1 MKLTSAQN
9 DRAAGVLL
17 GQACGDALGVPY
29 EFATPPV
36 GEAQMLG
43 GGLGP
48 YAPGEWSDD
57 TQMAICIGRVAATG
71 ADLTSASACDEVAAE
86 FEAWRANG
94 ASDIGTQTSAV
105 LRGAVHLAGSASQR
119 LRSASAAVHGRSGRS
134 AGNGALMRTGVV
146 GLTRLLDRDH
156 TAASARALA
165 ELTHFDWV
173 AGDSAVLWSEAVR
186 LAVLHGR
193 LDLAAGLDL
202 VPGERREQW
211 RTWVQDA
218 TGAEPKLFNPNG
230 YTVTALQAAWAAITS
245 TDEGVRSP
253 LHLQRGLQA
262 AVKAGNDTDTVAAIA
277 GALLG
282 ARYGAS
288 AVPFGWRRV
297 VHGWPGLRARDLIS
311 LGVLTATGGGSG
323 LGRWPLASTMVAGY
337 ERACAVP
344 HPHDPEVLLGTFA
357 DLSRTRELGVDA
369 VVSLCRLGVEDA
381 QVDGVAPGD
390 HLEVWLIDSED
401 HAANQHLTFVLDDA
415 AGAVEMLRAEGKRVL
430 LHCVAAEQRTP
441 SVALRYAVR
450 RGADP
455 DEAARALHAA
465 LPSTRGRGRLW
476 ELARRD

>member
-57 TQMAICIGRVAATG
+57 TQMAICIARVAATG
-71 ADLTSASACDEVAAE
+71 TDLTSVAARDDVASA

-94 ASDIGTQTSAV
+94 ASDIGNQTRAV
-105 LRGAVHLAGSASQR
+105 LRGAAQQTGSSSQR
-119 LRSASAAVHGRSGRS
+119 LLSASAVVHRRSGRS

-146 GLTRLLDRDH
+146 GLTGLFDRDH

-165 ELTHFDWV
+165 ELTHYDWV

-186 LAVLHGR
+186 VAVVHGR
-193 LDLAAGLDL
+193 LDLAGGLDL
-202 VPGERREQW
+202 IPAERQGLW
-211 RTWVQDA
+211 RTWVREA

-245 TDEGVRSP
+245 TDRGDGSP
-253 LHLQRGLQA
+253 IHLQRGLQA
-262 AVKAGNDTDTVAAIA
+262 AVKAGDDTDTVAAIA
-277 GALLG
+277 GGLLG

-288 AVPFGWRRV
+288 AVPARWRRQ
-297 VHGWPGLRARDLIS
+297 VHGWPGLRARDLVS
-311 LGVLTATGGGSG
+311 LAALTATGGKPSS
-323 LGRWPLASTMVAGY
+323 RFPLASTMADGY
-337 ERACAVP
+337 EPECAVP
-344 HPHDPEVLLGTFA
+344 HPHDPDVLMGTFA
-357 DLSRTRELGVDA
+357 DLFRTPELGIDA

-381 QVDGVAPGD
+381 KVDGVAPGD
-390 HLEVWLIDSED
+390 HVEVWLVDSED
-401 HAANQHLTFVLDDA
+401 PDSNQHLEFVLDDA
-415 AGAVEMLRAEGKRVL
+415 AAAVAMFRAEGKRVL
-430 LHCVAAEQRTP
+430 LHCVAAHHRTP
-441 SVALRYAVR
+441 SVALCYSRLLGVDSR
-450 RGADP
+450 
-455 DEAARALHAA
+455 EAATAIQSALGSHI
-465 LPSTRGRGRLW
+465 GGHLW
-476 ELARRD
+476 DVARHG